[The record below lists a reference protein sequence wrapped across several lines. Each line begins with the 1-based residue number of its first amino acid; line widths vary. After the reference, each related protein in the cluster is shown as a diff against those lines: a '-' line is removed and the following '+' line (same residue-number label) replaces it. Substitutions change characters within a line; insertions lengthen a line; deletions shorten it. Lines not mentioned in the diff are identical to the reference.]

1 MRNLPYSKN
10 IRGYP
15 CTVAMITGLLK
26 GWFKNTCT
34 INTDP
39 MVSGGSCKVNTR
51 EINYYKWIQMSF

>member
-15 CTVAMITGLLK
+15 CAVAMITGLLK